1 MGFCEKPSGI
11 VMPEALK
18 PYYSSCVTWP
28 DEDLD
33 LLEGLIDGA
42 DDIDLEKFESL
53 VGTKDMRHLKKHLG
67 YRAEGIQLHEDYHVR
82 YHLHAPTG
90 IPFMVHSATE
100 HVFATQDDLN
110 RLRAHLDMDDEPV
123 PVEERGDWQALA
135 SGQMWSLDAP
145 HANDVNIVD
154 IACGLARQCR
164 YAGQI
169 DPDFDFYAVT
179 EHSVLMT
186 QYAIDNGL
194 VDTQEDALAILLH
207 DGSESLMGDMITP
220 RKRKLPT
227 FIAMEDQAQAAIM
240 GGFGLHAGNTL
251 ISKAEI
257 KVLDVRIRVDERE
270 KLILD
275 PARANGLP
283 IEWEGEDMT
292 PLGVEIQGLNPRQSR
307 ELFLDT
313 FNWVVECLPRRVETN
328 PRLDHQIELLDNFQN
343 RHAPQDALSA

>member
-1 MGFCEKPSGI
+1 
-11 VMPEALK
+11 MPEALK

-42 DDIDLEKFESL
+42 EEIDYHTLGGMVSPD
-53 VGTKDMRHLKKHLG
+53 DMRRLKRELG
-67 YRAEGIQLHEDYHVR
+67 YHRGHGIQLHEDYHVR
-82 YHLHAPTG
+82 YHLHRPTG

-100 HVFATQDDLN
+100 HVFATEDDLD
-110 RLRAHLDMDDEPV
+110 RLRSHLEQGDDPL

-145 HANDVNIVD
+145 HPNDVNIID

-169 DPDFDFYAVT
+169 DPDIDFYAVT

-186 QYAIDNGL
+186 QYAIENGQ
-194 VDTQEDALAILLH
+194 VTSQEDALAILLH
-207 DGSESLMGDMITP
+207 DAPESVMGDMITP

-227 FIAMEDQAQAAIM
+227 YIAMEDQAQTAMMA
-240 GGFGLHAGNTL
+240 GFGLHAGNVH
-251 ISKAEI
+251 IAKAEI
-257 KVLDVRIRVDERE
+257 KLLDVRIRVDERE

-283 IEWEGEDMT
+283 IEWEGEDMA

-313 FNWVVECLPRRVETN
+313 FRWIVECLPRRVDN
-328 PRLDHQIELLDNFQN
+328 NARLDRQIELLDAFEA
-343 RHAPQDALSA
+343 RKSPDRAALSA